1 MVEGLKLIVP
11 GSEVRDL
18 LLRQHDQYICR
29 AVKAQKAVELL
40 GADADHGMAS
50 KMNFAHDQAESFQ
63 SRAAEFKFMA
73 DHTDISESF
82 LLDRHDLTILG
93 VCSTPF

>member
-11 GSEVRDL
+11 GSEVRTL
-18 LLRQHDQYICR
+18 LLKQHDEYINR
-29 AVKAQKAVELL
+29 AVRARKAVELL
-40 GADADHGMAS
+40 GADADHGMVS
-50 KMNFAHDQAESFQ
+50 KVNSARDQAESFQ
-63 SRAAEFKFMA
+63 SRAAELKFMA
-73 DHTDISESF
+73 DHTDTNETF